1 MHVAAL
7 HAALRHEGAIDEG
20 RSEVV
25 VETKEVVTT
34 VTKVIIVEEVVTRIS
49 TPLPTPPPIHS
60 AMPESSERPPPEREV
75 MEEQN
80 KTPKKPKNTAIDHA
94 EFSGLKDNGAPRNI
108 ARIVCST
115 IKRLSHIVETLFDQC
130 LGLIIH
136 HLRFSRALYHRPTN
150 MFFVLYRPT
159 KHYFIYTIG

>member
-80 KTPKKPKNTAIDHA
+80 KTPKQPKKYSNRSRGV
-94 EFSGLKDNGAPRNI
+94 FGLKG
-108 ARIVCST
+108 
-115 IKRLSHIVETLFDQC
+115 
-130 LGLIIH
+130 
-136 HLRFSRALYHRPTN
+136 
-150 MFFVLYRPT
+150 
-159 KHYFIYTIG
+159 

>member
-1 MHVAAL
+1 MHFAAL
-7 HAALRHEGAIDEG
+7 YAALRHKGAIDEG

-60 AMPESSERPPPEREV
+60 TKPESSERPPPERETSQV

-80 KTPKKPKNTAIDHA
+80 KTPKPTKKYSNRSRGV
-94 EFSGLKDNGAPRNI
+94 FGLKG
-108 ARIVCST
+108 
-115 IKRLSHIVETLFDQC
+115 
-130 LGLIIH
+130 
-136 HLRFSRALYHRPTN
+136 
-150 MFFVLYRPT
+150 
-159 KHYFIYTIG
+159 